1 MAEER
6 LQKIIAGCGLCSRR
20 KAEELIRDG
29 KVTVNGRIAV
39 LGEKADPASDHIKV
53 GARMLKAAD
62 SRRYILLYKPR
73 EVMTTCD
80 DPEGRRTVIDLLGG
94 EVRERVFP
102 VGRLDYHS
110 EGLLILTNDGDFAA
124 RVTHPRYGVVR
135 EYVAKIR
142 SDLTDEELRRLLR
155 GTRIE
160 GQMVKPLSARR
171 DRVAR
176 DGSNSW
182 WRVEIA
188 EGRTH
193 EVRELFFRA
202 GHHVQRLRRVGIG
215 PIREP
220 MLKPGQFR
228 EMEPREVKALLAATR
243 RQATASPQ
251 PKGTPPENSGRRERP
266 SSPPKDPTKRSSSGS
281 GSARSRPRDRRRPQR
296 SS

>member
-6 LQKIIAGCGLCSRR
+6 LQKIISGCGLCSRR
-20 KAEELIRDG
+20 KAEDLIRDG
-29 KVTVNGRIAV
+29 RVTVNGRVAE
-39 LGEKADPASDHIKV
+39 LGQKADPASDHIKV
-53 GARMLKAAD
+53 NGRMLKAAD
-62 SRRYILLYKPR
+62 TTRYILLYKPR

-110 EGLLILTNDGDFAA
+110 EGLLILTNDGAFAA

-142 SDLTDEELRRLLR
+142 SDLTDDELRRLLR

-171 DRVAR
+171 ERAAR
-176 DGSNSW
+176 DGSNTW
-182 WRVEIA
+182 WRVEIT

-193 EVRELFFRA
+193 EVRELFFRS
-202 GHHVQRLRRVGIG
+202 GHHVQRLKRVGIG

-220 MLKPGQFR
+220 LLKPGQFR
-228 EMEPREVKALLAATR
+228 ELEPREVKALLAATR
-243 RQATASPQ
+243 RTTAPTPTAAERDAKPQ
-251 PKGTPPENSGRRERP
+251 
-266 SSPPKDPTKRSSSGS
+266 
-281 GSARSRPRDRRRPQR
+281 RDRGARQAREGSRGARGPTRSDRVRQPPRRGKRQPSR
-296 SS
+296 